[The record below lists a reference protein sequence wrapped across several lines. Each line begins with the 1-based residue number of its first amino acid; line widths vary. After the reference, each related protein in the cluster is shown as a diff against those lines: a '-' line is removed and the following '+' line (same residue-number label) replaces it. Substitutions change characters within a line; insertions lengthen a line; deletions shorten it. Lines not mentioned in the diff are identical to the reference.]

1 MWALTSPELHQVL
14 VRQRGW
20 GRARYRDW
28 LADSLA
34 ALLLE

>member
-1 MWALTSPELHQVL
+1 MGAHSPELHQLL
-14 VRQRGW
+14 VRLRGW
-20 GRARYRDW
+20 GRTRYRDW